1 MQETNICAS
10 AHWVPLGAAN
20 LHAEG
25 ARAKDGEGK
34 GAKESRLFV
43 CLFFP
48 VTYLMQGFPGGSVV
62 KKLPAHAGDIG
73 SKP

>member
-1 MQETNICAS
+1 MQRE
-10 AHWVPLGAAN
+10 P
-20 LHAEG
+20 EQ
-25 ARAKDGEGK
+25 RMEK
-34 GAKESRLFV
+34 GQELKSQGFLFV
-43 CLFFP
+43 SLFFP

>member
-1 MQETNICAS
+1 MPLPTGCPLELPASMQRE
-10 AHWVPLGAAN
+10 P
-20 LHAEG
+20 EQ
-25 ARAKDGEGK
+25 RMEKGEELKSQGF
-34 GAKESRLFV
+34 LFV